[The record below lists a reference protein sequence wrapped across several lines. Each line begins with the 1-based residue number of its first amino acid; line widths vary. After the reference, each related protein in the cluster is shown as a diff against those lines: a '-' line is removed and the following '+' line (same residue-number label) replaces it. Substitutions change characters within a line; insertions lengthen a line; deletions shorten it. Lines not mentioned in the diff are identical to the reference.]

1 MVFVLV
7 SIELFMFNV
16 VLFMLING
24 LMEMSMLVKVIG
36 KFNVDNINMDVNVVL
51 LLMLVML
58 NELIIMIVINVII
71 NCKLIFI
78 LVMGVIIIVSMVG

>member
-16 VLFMLING
+16 VFFMLING
-24 LMEMSMLVKVIG
+24 LMEMSILVKVIG